1 MMDKEHQYSNDEL
14 DDEQYVEERK
24 EILKR
29 NLSNTMLFDKAIL
42 TLSSAGLGFSLA
54 FIRKGVLLGESTQLH
69 LTSIP
74 WWLFSIAI
82 ASTLISFITSNHGL
96 AKQLRSYENNSDN
109 PKNPNRITTFLR
121 CVSLVCYL
129 LAIFFVIL
137 FAMLSL
143 NTNHISKE
151 VLL

>member
-1 MMDKEHQYSNDEL
+1 MGEEHQHSNDGL
-14 DDEQYVEERK
+14 DDEQYAEERK

-69 LTSIP
+69 LTSIS

-96 AKQLRSYENNSDN
+96 AEQLRSYENNSDN

-121 CVSLVCYL
+121 YVSLVCYL

-137 FAMLSL
+137 FTMLSL